1 LLHSYESLS
10 NGKCDICGV
19 NPKSEEIDNVNFC
32 KYCLKF
38 KEIGE
43 RLPKANYI
51 KIDLRN
57 WIDGFDL
64 TYKKPNDSLYFGL
77 TEYPI
82 KQIANYVPRFGT
94 NEILKN
100 IKSYLILSLMRMK

>member
-1 LLHSYESLS
+1 
-10 NGKCDICGV
+10 
-19 NPKSEEIDNVNFC
+19 
-32 KYCLKF
+32 
-38 KEIGE
+38 
-43 RLPKANYI
+43 LPKANYI

-94 NEILKN
+94 NEDIEK
-100 IKSYLILSLMRMK
+100 